1 MPLLANLER
10 EKPKLTRDH
19 EQIKGHMDKQN
30 INKIKNKEIYNQ
42 IQPTYHENPKRM
54 MFHSG
59 NEIMEKI

>member
-30 INKIKNKEIYNQ
+30 INKIKNKERKC
-42 IQPTYHENPKRM
+42 KRNKRIKYM
-54 MFHSG
+54 
-59 NEIMEKI
+59 K